1 MLIDSGLTDTLANG
15 NLFKGDSIAIMLHDD
30 VLIDGRRCRAQHPC
44 SLHRREVVWW
54 PADTS
59 DGNAVET
66 AFRVYFDLSYTL
78 NTHENRITK
87 PFMQVFFSKGTRHVP
102 QNGRGT

>member
-30 VLIDGRRCRAQHPC
+30 VLIDGRRCRALHPC
-44 SLHRREVVWW
+44 SQHRRAEVWW

-59 DGNAVET
+59 GNNAVGT
-66 AFRVYFDLSYTL
+66 AF
-78 NTHENRITK
+78 E
-87 PFMQVFFSKGTRHVP
+87 
-102 QNGRGT
+102 